1 MDKKD
6 KIGIDGILERLKY
19 RISAVPNNE
28 NVCVAL
34 NGEWGS
40 GKSFILEKL
49 ENDLKQSNEPRC
61 NKILVVK
68 YDAWKNN
75 FYSDPLIAILFC
87 IFDDL
92 EKQIGLS
99 QITKKERQKAKQ
111 VAKSVVKELLK
122 DAANVA
128 ALLSEKIKVLNGWA
142 SAIVLVADIVKCI
155 IQQANYKIQDNEKF
169 NEFKSYQSLLEEAK
183 VTLTCLTSSNCE
195 IFSKL
200 VILVDEI
207 DRCLPNEQM
216 LILERLHHLFDVK
229 NCVVIVAINKVSVEE
244 SYTKQYSANEIGAG
258 EKYLRKFFDYEIDIE
273 DKNSIY
279 LRNSLIDFFD
289 NENRTLQEKDRLSS
303 RRINLIISCVN
314 CLDSVAK
321 LDNVR
326 NSKGLNVR
334 DKERFIRDL
343 KMIFENIQANE
354 KNFITYWFA
363 TVGLYAKKY
372 CAEYNKYTKEGYK
385 FSKFLQLDE
394 IFPGLFSS
402 NKYFEK
408 GSADYYAYSE
418 NKEVYPER
426 MKYKFYNDNDLDL
439 LQYAINKYLL
449 QERNDNRGDIIYG
462 RDTFNKLLTN
472 SMFFTS
478 TFGNV
483 KINNLPWFIM
493 SVENHG

>member
-49 ENDLKQSNEPRC
+49 ENDLKQSNEPIY
-61 NKILVVK
+61 NEVLVVK

-111 VAKSVVKELLK
+111 VAKSLVKELLK

-183 VTLTCLTSSNCE
+183 ATLNCLTSSNCE

-326 NSKGLNVR
+326 NGKGLNVR

-372 CAEYNKYTKEGYK
+372 CAEYNKYTIEGYK

-408 GSADYYAYSE
+408 GSSDYYAYSE
-418 NKEVYPER
+418 NKEIYPER

-439 LQYAINKYLL
+439 LQYAVNKYLL

-493 SVENHG
+493 SVEKHS